1 MQADWGELSRKLN
14 SPVYVQ
20 EVMSRHTSWKVGGP
34 AQLLVDLSQEE
45 DLKTIFDFIAEYQ
58 LEWRVIGLGTNLL
71 VSDQG
76 LEGIVIKIGSNFS
89 EVKVAGKLLTVKA
102 GTSTGHLLKVAR
114 EAGLG
119 GLEFLAGI
127 PGSLGGIVAMNAG
140 AMGKSIGEVVERV
153 RCLNADGQLEEW
165 RPEDL
170 DFSYRHSRLLNSGRI
185 VLEVVLQGSLAEP
198 ELISGQIK
206 QNLAKRK
213 KAHPLEYPNAG
224 SVFKNPPG
232 DYAGRLIEACGCKGL
247 RVGGAEVSQ
256 KHANFIINRD
266 GATAEDIWQLIE
278 LVQEKVYAEFGI
290 NLTVE
295 VQLAGSV
302 GKKSGGKTI
311 GQIFD

>member
-1 MQADWGELSRKLN
+1 MKADWGELSRKLN

-34 AQLLVDLSQEE
+34 AQFLVDLSQEE

-58 LEWRVIGLGTNLL
+58 LKWRVIGLGTNLL

-89 EVKVAGKLLTVKA
+89 GVKVAGELLTVKA
-102 GTSTGHLLKVAR
+102 GTSTGHLLKAAR

-140 AMGKSIGEVVERV
+140 AMGKSIGEVAEQV
-153 RCLNADGQLEEW
+153 RCLNANGQLEEW

-185 VLEVVLQGSLAEP
+185 VLEVVLRGSLAEP
-198 ELISGQIK
+198 ELIAGQIK

-278 LVQEKVYAEFGI
+278 LVQEKVYGEFGI
-290 NLTVE
+290 KLTVE

-302 GKKSGGKTI
+302 EKKSGGKTI
-311 GQIFD
+311 GQISD